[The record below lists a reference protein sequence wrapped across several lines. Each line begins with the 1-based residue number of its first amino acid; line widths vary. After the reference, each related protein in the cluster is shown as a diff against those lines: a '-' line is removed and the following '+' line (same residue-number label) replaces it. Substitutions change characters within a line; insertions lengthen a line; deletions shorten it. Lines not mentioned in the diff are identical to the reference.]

1 MKTTLLDIGGS
12 GVKAVQLSS
21 NNISYSQ
28 MTPLIKHFSKPDW
41 DNFVYW
47 ADKKGLLDC
56 SDIAISCAG
65 FVEADKKVSLFR
77 VGGWRNKLLVA
88 EIKEIVPSAKVFL
101 LNDAEAHLMAH
112 YDLFETP
119 QMSISLGTSLG
130 FAISDK
136 NGKIVRTLSDIN
148 FDLGAMRLSI
158 KAANSQLWWALGSN
172 GLAELQ
178 KKMGETEGARHYG
191 YRLGAFLVDICS
203 VFQPKTVVLS
213 GGITEAWWDVFQHNM
228 ISEFKNSTPD
238 WLGKIT
244 IYKSPFGE
252 HAALIG
258 MSKYLIQKRFVEI

>member
-1 MKTTLLDIGGS
+1 MTATILDIGGS
-12 GVKAVQLSS
+12 GVKAVQLNSK
-21 NNISYSQ
+21 NVSYSQ
-28 MTPLIKHFSKPDW
+28 MIPHLKHFSNPDW

-47 ADKKGLLDC
+47 ANKKGLFDC
-56 SDIAISCAG
+56 DNIAISCAG

-77 VGGWRNKLLVA
+77 VGGWRNKFLVD
-88 EIKEIVPSAKVFL
+88 EFKEIVPNAKVFL

-112 YDLFETP
+112 HELFELP

-136 NGKIVRTLSDIN
+136 KGRIVRTLSEIN
-148 FDLGAMRLSI
+148 FDLGALRLST
-158 KAANSQLWWALGSN
+158 KASNNQLWWALGSN

-178 KKMGETEGARHYG
+178 KNMGKTEGARHYG

-213 GGITEAWWDVFQHNM
+213 GGITGAWWDVFQHNM
-228 ISEFKNSTPD
+228 ISEFKSLVPE

-244 IYKSPFGE
+244 INKSPFGIN
-252 HAALIG
+252 AALVG
-258 MSKYLIQKRFVEI
+258 MKNYMNIMGFKS